1 MNVGLP
7 TDDSLTD
14 YTSYREE
21 KSDIAVGANGFIG
34 TMGQQQVTVKLSIPQ
49 ASEVLRA
56 RINRFDENFVAV
68 KTGGANSEFIM
79 YDLRNKE
86 DEL

>member
-1 MNVGLP
+1 
-7 TDDSLTD
+7 
-14 YTSYREE
+14 
-21 KSDIAVGANGFIG
+21 
-34 TMGQQQVTVKLSIPQ
+34 MGQQQLTIKLSVPQ

-56 RINRFDENFVAV
+56 RINRFNENFIAV

-86 DEL
+86 E